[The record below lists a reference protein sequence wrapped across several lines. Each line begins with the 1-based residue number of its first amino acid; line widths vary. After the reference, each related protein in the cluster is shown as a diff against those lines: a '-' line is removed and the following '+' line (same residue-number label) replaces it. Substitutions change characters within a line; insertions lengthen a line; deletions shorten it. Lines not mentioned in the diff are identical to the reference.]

1 MQTYTAPRLAGKA
14 DSTCSQSKSELRLTI
29 GQLARLS
36 GIKAKT
42 IRYYEEIG
50 LLPPAQRRESG
61 YRCYGE
67 ADVNRLL
74 LLRRIRLL
82 GVPLT
87 EIRQLLSGC
96 TASATT
102 CADVQSTVLGLVSG
116 RLIALDR
123 EIDELHLLR
132 EQVAGYHQQLAEYH
146 QTMQQHPRICHDLSC
161 IPEPLEDV

>member
-1 MQTYTAPRLAGKA
+1 MQTGSRYSYYLATRPSPGKA
-14 DSTCSQSKSELRLTI
+14 DTCNQSNAELRLTI

-67 ADVNRLL
+67 QDVNRLM

-82 GVPLT
+82 GVPLA
-87 EIRQLLSGC
+87 EIKPLLSGVVPL
-96 TASATT
+96 AT
-102 CADVQSTVLGLVSG
+102 CADVQSTVLDLV
-116 RLIALDR
+116 
-123 EIDELHLLR
+123 
-132 EQVAGYHQQLAEYH
+132 
-146 QTMQQHPRICHDLSC
+146 
-161 IPEPLEDV
+161 

>member
-1 MQTYTAPRLAGKA
+1 MQTGTRYSQHLAMRLSPAKA
-14 DSTCSQSKSELRLTI
+14 DTCNQSNAELRLTI

-67 ADVNRLL
+67 YDVNRLL

-82 GVPLT
+82 GVPLP
-87 EIRQLLSGC
+87 EIKQLLSGC
-96 TASATT
+96 LTSATT
-102 CADVQSTVLGLVSG
+102 CADVQSTVLGLV
-116 RLIALDR
+116 
-123 EIDELHLLR
+123 
-132 EQVAGYHQQLAEYH
+132 
-146 QTMQQHPRICHDLSC
+146 
-161 IPEPLEDV
+161 

>member
-1 MQTYTAPRLAGKA
+1 MQTYRAPQLAERANPGH
-14 DSTCSQSKSELRLTI
+14 QSSSELRLTI

-67 ADVNRLL
+67 MDVNRLL

-82 GVPLT
+82 GVPLP
-87 EIRQLLSGC
+87 EIKQLLNGC
-96 TASATT
+96 TTSATN
-102 CADVQSTVLGLVSG
+102 CADVQS
-116 RLIALDR
+116 
-123 EIDELHLLR
+123 
-132 EQVAGYHQQLAEYH
+132 
-146 QTMQQHPRICHDLSC
+146 
-161 IPEPLEDV
+161 